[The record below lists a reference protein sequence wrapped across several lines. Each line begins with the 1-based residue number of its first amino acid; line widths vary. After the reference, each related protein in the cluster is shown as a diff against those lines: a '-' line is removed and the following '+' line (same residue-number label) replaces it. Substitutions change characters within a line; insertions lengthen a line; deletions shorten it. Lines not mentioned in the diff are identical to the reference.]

1 MDPVLIVFGIIF
13 FAIVLLI
20 VKLVLKGKK
29 NTYSVSK
36 IKASDLH
43 AEQLAYIQEWEQNP
57 HKDRIHGLPGAG
69 LIEAFGGKGVTGM
82 RGELA
87 TARRLNDLIAKYPNL
102 HMFHG
107 VHYKG
112 SQGDIDHLF
121 VMGKTII
128 LVDSKRW
135 ENNKDYRLVK
145 SEKYGKLTALK
156 NNQEFPGSSISLP
169 LVRQRLGKDFASSE
183 VLAIL
188 CVETNGGR
196 IYENVAENHINFV
209 RADSLPL
216 RLDLIL
222 SKAENKENSHI
233 KTFIKYCVKLPL

>member
-13 FAIVLLI
+13 ILIVLLM
-20 VKLVLKGKK
+20 VKLAFKG
-29 NTYSVSK
+29 NENNYSVSK
-36 IKASDLH
+36 IKPSDLH
-43 AEQLAYIQEWEQNP
+43 AEQAAYIQEWEQNP
-57 HKDRIHGLPGAG
+57 NKDRIHGLPGAG
-69 LIEAFGGKGVTGM
+69 LIEAFGNKGITGM

-87 TARRLNDLIAKYPNL
+87 TARRLNELIAKYPNL
-102 HMFHG
+102 HIFHG

-135 ENNKDYRLVK
+135 ESNKEYRLVK

-156 NNQEFPGSSISLP
+156 NGQEFPGGNISLP

-183 VLAIL
+183 VLAVL
-188 CVETNGGR
+188 CVETKGGR
-196 IYENVAENHINFV
+196 IYENVAENHIGFV

-216 RLDLIL
+216 RLDLLL

-233 KTFIKYCVKLPL
+233 KTFINYSVKLPL